1 MVDLAFTSQ
10 EFFEMI
16 IRRIRNLIG
25 IGLFAIVVALASSQS
40 RADDW
45 SDLLDRLKEPLTF
58 TVIPILEDFSEES
71 LDDLLDPVFPID
83 LDFDGLLDGEIGI
96 GVDIPLTPNSSID
109 LDLDNDFHSHTL
121 TFSFLFEF
129 LF

>member
-1 MVDLAFTSQ
+1 
-10 EFFEMI
+10 MI

-25 IGLFAIVVALASSQS
+25 IGLFVIVVALAPSQS

-96 GVDIPLTPNSSID
+96 GVDIPLTPNTSID
-109 LDLDNDFHSHTL
+109 LDLDNDFHSDIL

>member
-1 MVDLAFTSQ
+1 VVDLAFTSQ
-10 EFFEMI
+10 EFFVMI

>member
-1 MVDLAFTSQ
+1 
-10 EFFEMI
+10 MI